1 MDFKV
6 LIADSAIADLK
17 EIVEFVAEDNPDAAI
32 RLGEKLIAHAMTLAK
47 MPQRFGFHD
56 QHRGIRKMLLPPF
69 LIFYTCDE
77 IASVINILH
86 FWHGARQLLQFSTPR
101 IF

>member
-6 LIADSAIADLK
+6 LIADRAIADLK

-32 RLGEKLIAHAMTLAK
+32 RLGEKLIAHTMTLAR

-56 QHRGIRKMLLPPF
+56 QQRGIRKMPLPPF

-77 IASVINILH
+77 TASVVNILH
-86 FWHGARQLLQFSTPR
+86 FWHGARRSPQF
-101 IF
+101 